1 MRRPARLTPGDV
13 PIIAAVSDNASRTTG
28 FAERYGPWALVAGAS
43 EGVGLAYAQAMAERG
58 LDVVLVA
65 RRQPV
70 LDDVA
75 ADLEH
80 AHGVRARALAV
91 DLSDEDAVTRIAD
104 GTKDVEIGMLMYCA
118 GADPNFENFLDT
130 PIESAEAMVRRN
142 CLTPLRLCH
151 HVAPPMVE
159 RGNGGIV
166 LVSSGAALVG
176 ARRMV
181 AYAASKAFDLVM
193 GEALWAELHGS
204 GVDVLSLVL
213 GVTDTPALR
222 RLLAERGNLAG
233 ADDGTPIPG
242 AATPEEVVGEALA
255 QLGRGPTWFVGEMLR
270 EGSKHL
276 GAMDRNDAVR
286 LMLEVGAGV
295 MDQKLS

>member
-1 MRRPARLTPGDV
+1 
-13 PIIAAVSDNASRTTG
+13 VSNDAPVSISPG
-28 FAERYGPWALVAGAS
+28 FAARYGRWALVAGAS
-43 EGVGLAYAQAMAERG
+43 EGVGLAYAGAMAGRG
-58 LDVVLVA
+58 LDVALVA
-65 RRQPV
+65 RRQSV

-75 ADLEH
+75 AELRERF
-80 AHGVRARALAV
+80 GVQTKALAI
-91 DLSDEDAVTRIAD
+91 DLSEDDAADRIAAATND
-104 GTKDVEIGMLMYCA
+104 LEIGMLMYCA
-118 GADPNFENFLDT
+118 GADPEFANFLDR
-130 PIESAEAMVRRN
+130 PIDTAETMVRRN

-151 HVAPPMVE
+151 RLAQPMVA
-159 RGNGGIV
+159 RGRGGIV

-181 AYAASKAFDLVM
+181 AYASSKAFDLVM
-193 GEALWAELHGS
+193 GEALWAELHDS

-222 RLLAERGNLAG
+222 RLLTDRGNLAS
-233 ADDGTPIPG
+233 ADDGTAIPG
-242 AATPEEVVGEALA
+242 AATPDEVVTEALA
-255 QLGRGPTWFVGEMLR
+255 HLGQGPTWFVGEMLR

>member
-1 MRRPARLTPGDV
+1 MSHDSGDDGT
-13 PIIAAVSDNASRTTG
+13 SGFSR
-28 FAERYGPWALVAGAS
+28 RYGPWALVAGAS
-43 EGVGLAYAQAMAERG
+43 EGVGLAYARAMAAHG

-65 RRQPV
+65 RRRSV

-75 ADLEH
+75 TDLREK
-80 AHGVRARALAV
+80 HGVKTRALAI
-91 DLSDEDAVTRIAD
+91 DLSEEDAAGRIAD
-104 GTKDVEIGMLMYCA
+104 ATTDLEIGMLMYCA
-118 GADPNFENFLDT
+118 GADPNFAGFLDT
-130 PIESAEAMVRRN
+130 PIEAAEAMVRRN
-142 CLTPLRLCH
+142 CLAPLRLCH
-151 HVAPPMVE
+151 RLAPPMVG
-159 RGNGGIV
+159 RGRGGII
-166 LVSSGAALVG
+166 LVSSGAGLVG

-181 AYAASKAFDLVM
+181 AYASSKAFDLVM
-193 GEALWAELHGS
+193 GEALWAELHDS

-222 RLLAERGNLAG
+222 RLLAERGNLAS
-233 ADDGTPIPG
+233 ADDGIAIPG
-242 AATPEEVVGEALA
+242 AAAPEDVVNEALA
-255 QLGRGPTWFVGEMLR
+255 HLGKGPTWFVGETLR

>member
-1 MRRPARLTPGDV
+1 MSPDD
-13 PIIAAVSDNASRTTG
+13 AAATG
-28 FAERYGPWALVAGAS
+28 PNFAERYGPWSLVAGAS
-43 EGVGLAYAQAMAERG
+43 EGVGLSYARALAHRG

-65 RRQPV
+65 RRKPA

-75 ADLEH
+75 TQLEEGF
-80 AHGVRARALAV
+80 GVRARVLPT
-91 DLSDEDAVTRIAD
+91 DLSEDGAADRIAEATED
-104 GTKDVEIGMLMYCA
+104 IEIGMLMYCA
-118 GADPNFENFLDT
+118 GADPNFSYFLDG
-130 PIESAEAMVRRN
+130 PVEAAEAMVRRN
-142 CLTPLRLCH
+142 CLTPMRLCH
-151 HVAPPMVE
+151 RLARPMVE
-159 RGNGGIV
+159 RGRGGIV

-181 AYAASKAFDLVM
+181 AYASSKAFDLVM
-193 GEALWAELHGS
+193 GEALWAELRDA

-222 RLLAERGNLAG
+222 RLLVQRGNLAS
-233 ADDGTPIPG
+233 ADDGTAIPG
-242 AATPEEVVGEALA
+242 AASPEKVVTEALA
-255 QLGRGPTWFVGEMLR
+255 HLGQGPTWLVGDMLR

>member
-1 MRRPARLTPGDV
+1 MTDDG
-13 PIIAAVSDNASRTTG
+13 ASSATTAG
-28 FAERYGPWALVAGAS
+28 FADRYGPWALVAGAS

-58 LDVVLVA
+58 IDVALVA
-65 RRQPV
+65 RRQSV
-70 LDDVA
+70 LGDVA
-75 ADLEH
+75 ADIRNRC
-80 AHGVRARALAV
+80 GVQTRVLPI
-91 DLSDEDAVTRIAD
+91 DLSDDEAAARIIDATTDI
-104 GTKDVEIGMLMYCA
+104 EIGMLMYCA
-118 GADPNFENFLDT
+118 GADPSFEHFLEGS
-130 PIESAEAMVRRN
+130 IEAADAMVRRN
-142 CLTPLRLCH
+142 CVTPLRLCH
-151 HVAPPMVE
+151 HLAQPMVG
-159 RGNGGIV
+159 RGRGGIV

-181 AYAASKAFDLVM
+181 AYASSKAFDMIM
-193 GEALWAELHGS
+193 GEALWAELHET

-222 RLLAERGNLAG
+222 RLLAERGSLAS

-242 AATPEEVVGEALA
+242 AATPDEVVRDALA
-255 QLGRGPTWFVGEMLR
+255 HLGQGPTWFVGEMLR
-270 EGSKHL
+270 EGAKHL

>member
-1 MRRPARLTPGDV
+1 M
-13 PIIAAVSDNASRTTG
+13 SDNAPRTTG

-43 EGVGLAYAQAMAERG
+43 EGVGLAYAHAMAERG

-70 LDDVA
+70 LDVVA

-80 AHGVRARALAV
+80 AHGVRAKALAI
-91 DLSDEDAVTRIAD
+91 DLSDEDAVSRIAD
-104 GTKDVEIGMLMYCA
+104 ATSDIEIGMLMYCA

-130 PIESAEAMVRRN
+130 SIGAADAMVRRN

-151 HVAPPMVE
+151 HLAPAMVE
-159 RGNGGIV
+159 RGHGGII
-166 LVSSGAALVG
+166 LVSSGAALIG

-181 AYAASKAFDLVM
+181 AYASSKAFDLVM

-222 RLLAERGNLAG
+222 RLLAERGNLAD

-242 AATPEEVVGEALA
+242 AATPAEVVGEALA

-286 LMLEVGAGV
+286 LMSEVGAGV

>member
-1 MRRPARLTPGDV
+1 
-13 PIIAAVSDNASRTTG
+13 
-28 FAERYGPWALVAGAS
+28 LVAGAS
-43 EGVGLAYAQAMAERG
+43 EGVGLAYAGAMAGRG
-58 LDVVLVA
+58 LDVTLVA
-65 RRQPV
+65 RRQSV

-75 ADLEH
+75 TGLRDRF
-80 AHGVRARALAV
+80 GVQTRALAI
-91 DLSDEDAVTRIAD
+91 DLSEDDAVDRIAD
-104 GTKDVEIGMLMYCA
+104 ATNDLQIGMLMYCA
-118 GADPNFENFLDT
+118 GADPDFANFLDR
-130 PIESAEAMVRRN
+130 PIDAAETMVRRN
-142 CLTPLRLCH
+142 CLAPLRLCH
-151 HVAPPMVE
+151 RLAPPMVE
-159 RGNGGIV
+159 RRRGGIV

-181 AYAASKAFDLVM
+181 AYASSKAFDLVM
-193 GEALWAELHGS
+193 GEALWAELHDS

-222 RLLAERGNLAG
+222 RLLTDRGNLAS
-233 ADDGTPIPG
+233 ADDGTAIPG
-242 AATPEEVVGEALA
+242 AATADEVVAEALA
-255 QLGRGPTWFVGEMLR
+255 HLGRGPTWFVGEMLR